1 MSSGG
6 SSFLWRCERLFKR
19 ALEIRKQD
27 LNKWANNHP
36 GTLKTKNDLAV
47 LYKEQE
53 LYDQAEQ
60 LMLEALEGRR
70 LKLGDTHP
78 HTLESWNNLIK
89 LYEALSKSEKA
100 DEWRAKLSQTE
111 AVNE

>member
-6 SSFLWRCERLFKR
+6 TSFLWRCERLFKR

-53 LYDQAEQ
+53 LYDKAEK
-60 LMLEALEGRR
+60 LLLEALEGRR

-78 HTLESWNNLIK
+78 HTIESMNNLIE
-89 LYEALSKSEKA
+89 LYEAWGKPELAE
-100 DEWRAKLSQTE
+100 Q
-111 AVNE
+111 